1 MAKKSGVKEVVL
13 LIIALIA
20 FIAAVIGIY
29 VFPQTVTTI
38 LFVVETIL
46 FLIIFMGFM
55 SSLSTADSPVRE
67 EEKAI
72 TPSVAEEKSVSVPR
86 KPVETVVAPREEAV
100 PVTAAPAEEVTPVT
114 TAPAETEAPVTAAP
128 MEEEKVADAPI
139 ETETPATAQ
148 VEEEKV
154 ADTPV
159 ETETAATASVEA
171 EKDTESE
178 ETETSEQSDSDAEAA
193 AESITVV
200 SAPEDAAVGTGDSVA
215 EAETLENSEPEV
227 KEAEPVK
234 EVTKL
239 KTVLFNEALL
249 EEKENVDLS
258 GVVKETL
265 DEMKPFLTAAGIR
278 TSEVA
283 SGDVSYI
290 GSKKLMMIMMK
301 NIVDNAVKYMQRAGN
316 LHITVS
322 SVADDIFI
330 VCKDDGLGIGKDE
343 LPYIFDLNFQGS
355 NRVSGNGLGLTQARD
370 IVNAYGGT
378 IYAKSAPG
386 AGMGIYI
393 QLPAGK
399 TTEGTTPKEE
409 KI

>member
-29 VFPQTVTTI
+29 VFPQIVTTI
-38 LFVVETIL
+38 LFIFETIL
-46 FLIIFMGFM
+46 FLIIFLGLM
-55 SSLSTADSPVRE
+55 SNLSAAGSPASSEESLQETQVAPV
-67 EEKAI
+67 AAQV
-72 TPSVAEEKSVSVPR
+72 TEEKSASAPKEESVPVISPTEAAA
-86 KPVETVVAPREEAV
+86 PVTVSEREEK
-100 PVTAAPAEEVTPVT
+100 TAAAPVKAEKFAET
-114 TAPAETEAPVTAAP
+114 AETEASA
-128 MEEEKVADAPI
+128 
-139 ETETPATAQ
+139 
-148 VEEEKV
+148 
-154 ADTPV
+154 
-159 ETETAATASVEA
+159 
-171 EKDTESE
+171 
-178 ETETSEQSDSDAEAA
+178 QSDSDADAA

-227 KEAEPVK
+227 KEPEPVK

-393 QLPAGK
+393 QLPGNNS
-399 TTEGTTPKEE
+399 KEE
-409 KI
+409 QK